1 MGFPV
6 MISLSR
12 RDYSTSGLSVK
23 PLLFIILLEAL
34 SRKIVSGC
42 LEELLY
48 SDAVIFI
55 IEAPYG
61 MKGKLETWKGVL
73 ESKGLREMLRRQK

>member
-12 RDYSTSGLSVK
+12 RDYGTSGLSVR

-34 SRKIVSGC
+34 SRKIRPGC
-42 LEELLY
+42 LKELLH
-48 SDAVIFI
+48 SDELIFI
-55 IEAPYG
+55 IEAP
-61 MKGKLETWKGVL
+61 
-73 ESKGLREMLRRQK
+73 